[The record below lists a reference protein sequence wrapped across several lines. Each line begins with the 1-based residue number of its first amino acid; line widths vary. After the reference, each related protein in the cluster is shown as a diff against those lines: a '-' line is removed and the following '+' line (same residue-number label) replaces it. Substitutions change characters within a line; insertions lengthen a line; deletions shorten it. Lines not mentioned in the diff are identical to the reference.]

1 MRIISGLYRGRILKT
16 QRGRELRPTSDR
28 LRETLFDVLGST
40 VEGSIFIDGY
50 AGSGAVGLEALSRGA
65 RQVFL
70 IEENAAAFRIIQ
82 ANLAA
87 LGVRDNVDIMCAPV
101 RKGLRMLEERGVQ
114 AGYCFLDP
122 PYAARREYSESLLWL
137 SASRLMA
144 TEGLII
150 LEHGRKDPLEQ
161 RVGRWSQVR
170 IITHGSSSLS
180 FYRRTLGL
188 DEQARESYRTR
199 GTPG

>member
-1 MRIISGLYRGRILKT
+1 MRIISGLYRGRTLKT
-16 QRGRELRPTSDR
+16 LRGRELRPTSDR
-28 LRETLFDVLGST
+28 LRETLFDVLGSA

-65 RQVFL
+65 RRVAL

-82 ANLAA
+82 ANVAA
-87 LGVRDNVDIMCAPV
+87 LGVRDNVDIMCASV
-101 RKGLRMLEERGVQ
+101 RKGLRMLEERGVR
-114 AGYCFLDP
+114 ADYCFLDP

-137 SASRLMA
+137 STSRLMA
-144 TEGLII
+144 PEGLII
-150 LEHGRKDPLEQ
+150 LEHDGKDSLDE

-180 FYRRTLGL
+180 FYRVEG
-188 DEQARESYRTR
+188 EGMGSSE
-199 GTPG
+199 